1 MKKAVPRQS
10 RRRFLGVGLALG
22 AGGLLAGCGFVR
34 SEAGRRAKI
43 PRLGL
48 LSALAAD
55 AVRTR
60 TDALREGLHELG
72 YVEGRSVALEARYA
86 DGKEELM
93 PALAAE
99 VVGSGVDL
107 IVTVTSS
114 AIRPAMNAT
123 SSIPIVMVADNA
135 DPVAVGYVASLAKP
149 GGNVTGLTGLA
160 AATTQKRLELLR
172 TAVPTLSRVAV
183 LRNPESPDREILRSE
198 TEAAARTLGL
208 QLLEL
213 DVRRAEDVSGAFAAA
228 VDGRAEGLIVLRD
241 PITNSNRPRIAA
253 LAQQHRLPAMYA
265 TREFVEVGGLMAY
278 GSNVPDLYRRT
289 ATYVDKILKGAR
301 PGELPVEQAARFDFV
316 INLPAAR
323 AIGLSIPEPALIQ
336 ATELLQ

>member
-1 MKKAVPRQS
+1 MSTLAARRS
-10 RRRFLGVGLALG
+10 RRWFLGSGPALII
-22 AGGLLAGCGFVR
+22 LAGCGYAP
-34 SEAGRRAKI
+34 SQAGREPKV

-48 LSALAAD
+48 LSALAPD

-60 TDALREGLHELG
+60 TEAIREGLRELG
-72 YVEGRSVALEARYA
+72 YVEGRSITLEARYA
-86 DGKEELM
+86 DGKEELL

-99 VVGSGVDL
+99 VVGLGVDL

-114 AIRPAMNAT
+114 AIRPAMNVT

-135 DPVAVGYVASLAKP
+135 DPVAVGYVASLARP

-172 TAVPTLSRVAV
+172 AAVPTLSRVGV

-198 TEAAARTLGL
+198 TEAAARALGL

-213 DVRRAEDVSGAFAAA
+213 DVRRAEDLSGAFAAA
-228 VDGRAEGLIVLRD
+228 VERRVEGLIVLRD
-241 PITNSNRPRIAA
+241 PITNSNRPRIVA

-289 ATYVDKILKGAR
+289 AT
-301 PGELPVEQAARFDFV
+301 
-316 INLPAAR
+316 
-323 AIGLSIPEPALIQ
+323 
-336 ATELLQ
+336 